1 MTRGE
6 LRLSTPETT
15 IKEVIE
21 AQELMTFTP
30 DISIQDAANRLIAAS
45 FQQAPVASAVDS
57 KRLVGVITLNDITRQ
72 QNAAEV

>member
-45 FQQAPVASAVDS
+45 FQQALVASAVDS